1 MATPPDVALQR
12 LGQVKGDAATWEAGA
27 GKLDKD
33 RAMFLKLGSAEVLDA
48 FMTNCVFKGK
58 TRERNIRGGK
68 SVAFPIT
75 GKMAARYHQLGTQ
88 ILGQGN
94 NPSDLNER
102 VIELDSLMISDAA
115 IYQMDELMN
124 YYDVRQIYT
133 KELGRALAYEYDK
146 RVARIIYAAASNST
160 EPLNKDG
167 GSSPKGPADNTG
179 RTGNVITLSDKGAA
193 FDAKTRQQRGDIL
206 VDAIFDARVEFEK
219 KDVSIDNMYA
229 VFAPDDY
236 YCITQSSR
244 AINVDFNGANGSN
257 GTIAQGETARI
268 AGIPLYSSNHVTQPD
283 YSLVA
288 GDVNADYAQDLSNT
302 RGLIFHRDAVGVVSL
317 LSPSLQL
324 TGSEFRV
331 QYQSDLMVA
340 RQALGIGQLRAEC
353 ATAINVTAP

>member
-12 LGQVKGDAATWEAGA
+12 LGQIKGDAATWEAGA

-68 SVAFPIT
+68 SVAFPLT
-75 GKMAARYHQLGTQ
+75 GKMSARYHQPGTQ

-94 NPSDLNER
+94 DPSDLNER

-160 EPLNKDG
+160 EPLDKTV
-167 GSSPKGPADNTG
+167 NTG
-179 RTGNVITLSDKGAA
+179 RTGNVITLADTGAE
-193 FDAKTRQQRGDIL
+193 FDAKTRQERGDVL

-229 VFAPDDY
+229 VFAPDDF

-244 AINVDFNGANGSN
+244 AINVDFNGNNGSN
-257 GTIAQGETARI
+257 GTIAGGETARI
-268 AGIPLYSSNHVTQPD
+268 AGIPLYSSNHVTQAN
-283 YSLVA
+283 YALVS

-317 LSPSLQL
+317 LSPSLQM

-331 QYQSDLMVA
+331 QYQSDLLVA

-353 ATAINVTAP
+353 ATAIDVKSS

>member
-12 LGQVKGDAATWEAGA
+12 LGQIKGEAGTWEAGA

-75 GKMAARYHQLGTQ
+75 GKMEARYHQPGTQ

-94 NPSDLNER
+94 DPSDLNER

-133 KELGRALAYEYDK
+133 RELGRALAYEYDK

-160 EPLNKDG
+160 EPLDKD
-167 GSSPKGPADNTG
+167 PPNAG
-179 RTGNVITLSDKGAA
+179 RTGNVITLDDTGAD
-193 FDAKTRQQRGDIL
+193 FDAKTRQARGDLL

-219 KDVSIDNMYA
+219 KDVSIDDMYA
-229 VFAPDDY
+229 VFSPDDY

-244 AINVDFNGANGSN
+244 AINVDFNGNNGSN
-257 GTIAQGETARI
+257 GTIASGETARI
-268 AGIPLYSSNHVTQPD
+268 AGIPLYSSNHVTQAD

-288 GDVNADYAQDLSNT
+288 GDVNPDYAQDLSNT
-302 RGLIFHRDAVGVVSL
+302 RGLIFHRDAVGVVTL
-317 LSPSLQL
+317 LSPSLQM

-331 QYQSDLMVA
+331 QYQSDLLVA

-353 ATAINVTAP
+353 ATAINVKSA

>member
-12 LGQVKGDAATWEAGA
+12 LGQIKGDAATWQAGA

-33 RAMFLKLGSAEVLDA
+33 RAMFLKLGSAEVLDS

-75 GKMAARYHQLGTQ
+75 GKMEARYHQPGTQ

-133 KELGRALAYEYDK
+133 RELGRALAYEYDK

-160 EPLNKDG
+160 EPLDKD
-167 GSSPKGPADNTG
+167 PLNTG
-179 RTGNVITLSDKGAA
+179 RTGNVITLADKGAA
-193 FDAKTRQQRGDIL
+193 FDAKSRQARGDIL

-219 KDVSIDNMYA
+219 KDVSIDDMYA
-229 VFAPDDY
+229 VFSPDDY

-244 AINVDFNGANGSN
+244 AINVDFNGNSGSN
-257 GTIAQGETARI
+257 GTIAGGETARI
-268 AGIPLYSSNHVTQPD
+268 AGIPLYSSNHVTQAD

-302 RGLIFHRDAVGVVSL
+302 RGLIFHRDAVGVVTL
-317 LSPSLQL
+317 LSPSLQM

-331 QYQSDLMVA
+331 QYQSDLLVA

>member
-1 MATPPDVALQR
+1 L
-12 LGQVKGDAATWEAGA
+12 
-27 GKLDKD
+27 
-33 RAMFLKLGSAEVLDA
+33 
-48 FMTNCVFKGK
+48 
-58 TRERNIRGGK
+58 
-68 SVAFPIT
+68 
-75 GKMAARYHQLGTQ
+75 ARYHQPGTQ

-94 NPSDLNER
+94 DPSDLNER
-102 VIELDSLMISDAA
+102 VIELDSLMVSDAA

-167 GSSPKGPADNTG
+167 TSSPKGPADNTG
-179 RTGNVITLSDKGAA
+179 RIGKMIDLGDNKAT
-193 FDAKTRQQRGDIL
+193 FEAKTRQARGDML
-206 VDAIFDARVEFEK
+206 VDAIFDARVAFEE
-219 KDVSIDNMYA
+219 KDVPIDNMYA
-229 VFAPDDY
+229 VFTPDDY

-244 AINVDFNGANGSN
+244 AINVDFNGNGGGN

-268 AGIPLYSSNHVTQPD
+268 AGIPLYSSNHVNQAD

-288 GDVNADYAQDLSNT
+288 GDVNADYAQDLSDT

-317 LSPSLQL
+317 LSPSLQM

-331 QYQSDLMVA
+331 QYQSDLLVA

-353 ATAINVTAP
+353 ACAIEVSST